1 MNYSNLSYPQ
11 SNKDEVDILKTIKNI
26 NKEFPNMSTEE
37 ILKITDC
44 IAYKIL
50 LLLRIIYGEIILLLI
65 IVMHDNIAIF
75 FRYIF

>member
-37 ILKITDC
+37 ILKIIDC
-44 IAYKIL
+44 IAYKNSFTIK
-50 LLLRIIYGEIILLLI
+50 
-65 IVMHDNIAIF
+65 DNLWGDNSITYYSNA
-75 FRYIF
+75 R

>member
-37 ILKITDC
+37 ILKIIDC
-44 IAYKIL
+44 IAYKNSFTIK
-50 LLLRIIYGEIILLLI
+50 
-65 IVMHDNIAIF
+65 DNLWRDNSITYYSNT
-75 FRYIF
+75 R

>member
-37 ILKITDC
+37 ILKIIDC
-44 IAYKIL
+44 IAYKNSFTIT
-50 LLLRIIYGEIILLLI
+50 
-65 IVMHDNIAIF
+65 DNLWKDNSITYYSSA
-75 FRYIF
+75 R

>member
-37 ILKITDC
+37 ILKIIDC
-44 IAYKIL
+44 IAYKNSYTIK
-50 LLLRIIYGEIILLLI
+50 
-65 IVMHDNIAIF
+65 DNLWRDNSITYYSNA
-75 FRYIF
+75 R